1 MVDWKRFWEGKMKS
15 ARYILPF
22 ILLGIL
28 ALGVMPSWAEHFLG
42 PGDVLNIDVLPHTE
56 GFYGLY
62 TVDDGGYIDTYFFGQ
77 VYVNG
82 MTPHELSDYLRDLYK
97 AYIIE
102 PAVRVNLEKSVNARY
117 VVIGEV
123 WYPGV
128 YVMPPKVSVVEAIAM
143 AGGPMYSA
151 LLWDVKVIRG
161 DMNNPQ
167 VISVNVEDILK
178 KGDLASN
185 ITIEQGD
192 IIYVPRTMIARVN
205 KLLDSITPAI
215 NMIIRG
221 NSLIDTFK

>member
-1 MVDWKRFWEGKMKS
+1 MPSR
-15 ARYILPF
+15 RYILPLM
-22 ILLGIL
+22 ILGMIVLTT
-28 ALGVMPSWAEHFLG
+28 MPSQAEHFLG
-42 PGDVLNIDVLPHTE
+42 PGDVLTIDVIPHTE
-56 GFYGLY
+56 GFYGIF
-62 TVDDGGYIDTYFFGQ
+62 TIDDGGYIDTYYFGQ

-82 MTPHELSDYLRDLYK
+82 MTPHEVSEYLRELYK
-97 AYIIE
+97 LYILE

-128 YVMPPKVSVVEAIAM
+128 YTMPPKVSVVEAIAI

-178 KGDLASN
+178 KGDLSSN
-185 ITIEQGD
+185 ITVEQGD

-205 KLLDSITPAI
+205 KLLDSISPSI